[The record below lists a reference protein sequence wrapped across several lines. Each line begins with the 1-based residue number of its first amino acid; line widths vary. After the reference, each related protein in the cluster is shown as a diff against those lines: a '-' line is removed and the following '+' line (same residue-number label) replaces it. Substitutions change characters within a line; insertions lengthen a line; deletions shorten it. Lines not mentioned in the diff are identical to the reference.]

1 MELELRNINHK
12 YGEFTALRDVNITF
26 TPGVYALLGPN
37 GAGKSTM
44 MNLITEIISP
54 TEGEILLDGSPIKKL
69 GKEFRKKLSYMPQQ
83 QGLYEKFTAS
93 RFLDY
98 IAALKGIRSKNA
110 RSEIK
115 RVLELVNLSEKKD
128 VYIGELSGGMKQ
140 RLLIA
145 QALLDDP
152 EIIILDEPTAGLDPK
167 ERIRIRNIISQI
179 SVEKIVIFA
188 THVVSDIESLAKK
201 VVFLKRGQ
209 IVREIKGPRELCS
222 EIEGRVFE
230 IRIEEDDLAEIKKTS
245 LISNISESGDFLEI
259 RVIFKDKSTIGN
271 TNRDMKKVFPNLEDL
286 YLYLFEND

>member
-12 YGEFTALRDVNITF
+12 YGDFTALRDVNITF

-69 GKEFRKKLSYMPQQ
+69 GKEYRKKLSYMPQQ
-83 QGLYEKFTAS
+83 QGLYERFTAS

-98 IAALKGIRSKNA
+98 IAALKGISSKNA
-110 RSEIK
+110 RAEIK

-145 QALLDDP
+145 QAMLDDP

-230 IRIEEDDLAEIKKTS
+230 IKIKEDDLADIRKIS
-245 LISNISESGDFLEI
+245 LISNISESRDFLEI
-259 RVIFKDKSTIGN
+259 RAIFKDKSTIDS
-271 TNRDMKKVFPNLEDL
+271 TNREMKKVFPNLEDL